1 MRAWDSEEGGGGRA
15 QEEEVGKKEAN
26 WASPE
31 LSLQASSSNL
41 GGGLERSLNADF
53 VSQLIFEQTV
63 FVCLLSRRDSGERAD
78 AFMTVE
84 LMV

>member
-31 LSLQASSSNL
+31 LSAGKQRQF

-53 VSQLIFEQTV
+53 ISQLIFEQTV